1 MKCIS
6 TNTLQKATSIHLLIA
21 ENSEFLR
28 GNTSYGESESVEM
41 DQMQIFPHRPASMSP
56 WSTSTLVSKQC
67 NRYYKKI
74 IMMSQIQFCSQK
86 FIRPTKA
93 KRQDHPWSRRYF
105 NKLRPCWLWT
115 ATSSWLT
122 RTTATSTSSSASR
135 SGNAWKALHV
145 QPSWIK
151 MTIDDAFWQGKV
163 AADGQRP
170 KICT

>member
-1 MKCIS
+1 MYFNKHTSKGYINPPFNCWKLRISKREYFLWRKWKCRNGS
-6 TNTLQKATSIHLLIA
+6 DADFPHRPAS
-21 ENSEFLR
+21 
-28 GNTSYGESESVEM
+28 
-41 DQMQIFPHRPASMSP
+41 IFPHRPASMSP

-93 KRQDHPWSRRYF
+93 KRQDHPWSRRYSQ
-105 NKLRPCWLWT
+105 LRPCWLWT

-151 MTIDDAFWQGKV
+151 MTIDDAF
-163 AADGQRP
+163 
-170 KICT
+170 